1 MRAKK
6 PAPTPSESSTD
17 YHLESIAEKR
27 AGPGILLLSSSMQL
41 MYRDRRTWELCAQI
55 NKAQNGKAANGPR
68 LTDAV
73 RHELSSRR
81 NQQGLREHLLA

>member
-27 AGPGILLLSSSMQL
+27 AGPGILLLSSSMLFFFKQKTA
-41 MYRDRRTWELCAQI
+41 YEIT
-55 NKAQNGKAANGPR
+55 
-68 LTDAV
+68 V
-73 RHELSSRR
+73 
-81 NQQGLREHLLA
+81 